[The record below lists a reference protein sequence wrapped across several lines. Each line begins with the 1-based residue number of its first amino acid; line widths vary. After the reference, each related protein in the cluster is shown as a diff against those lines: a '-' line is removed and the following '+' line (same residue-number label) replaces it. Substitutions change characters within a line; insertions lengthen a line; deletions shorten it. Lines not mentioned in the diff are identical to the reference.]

1 MDLTPFKN
9 CLALTNS
16 IFIANEEKPYRP
28 CCWYKTHIDAVDADD
43 YQKQLRE
50 LDTETNCDYC
60 IQQEKG
66 GEYSY
71 RQQFD
76 KPDELILTVSFDNIC
91 NLACV
96 TCTPAN
102 STQLIQ
108 EMFSDEHGFGGSY
121 DKRYFTQISKQAPK
135 KIDFIKT
142 TLATSKF
149 KTLRF
154 DILGGEPLI
163 NPAVFEFID
172 WLAEQPYAKKTNLSV
187 TTNGTTYS
195 DKIIKYLDK
204 FANVIIQLSIDGIN
218 KEFEYL
224 RYKSNFETLETVCDS
239 FYALTEQYDNLLLG
253 SHYTLSWMNCLHFA
267 QFFNWAQ
274 SKYPNW
280 RIYVSKLDSPEPY
293 SIEVLSLEMRTKI
306 FNKVMEDLEGPFN
319 KDYDRCLFLYKEH
332 MLTTATDEFDKDLF
346 YKGLGLLNVLDTRRG
361 NNHTEIVGDL
371 IKFINYKI

>member
-28 CCWYKTHIDAVDADD
+28 CCWYKTHIDAVDAVD
-43 YQKQLRE
+43 YQKQLSE
-50 LDTETNCDYC
+50 LDTEINCDYC

-102 STQLIQ
+102 SSQLIQ
-108 EMFSDEHGFGGSY
+108 EMFSDDHGFGGKY
-121 DKRYFTQISKQAPK
+121 DKRYFTQITKHAPK

-142 TLATSKF
+142 TLANSKF

-163 NPAVFEFID
+163 NPAVFEFVD
-172 WLAEQPYAKKTNLSV
+172 WLAEQPYAKQTNLSI
-187 TTNGTTYS
+187 TTNGTTYN

-204 FANVIIQLSIDGIN
+204 FANVMIQLSIDGIN
-218 KEFEYL
+218 QEFEYL
-224 RYKSNFETLETVCDS
+224 RYKANFETLETVCDS
-239 FYALTEQYDNLLLG
+239 FYKLTEQYDNFFIG

-274 SKYPNW
+274 SKFPKW
-280 RIYVSKLDSPEPY
+280 KIYVSKLDSPEPF
-293 SIEVLSLEMRTKI
+293 SIEVLSLEMRTNI
-306 FNKVMEDLEGPFN
+306 FNKVMEDLEGPYN
-319 KDYDRCLFLYKEH
+319 EDYDRCLFLYKEH
-332 MLTTATDEFDKDLF
+332 MLTTATDMFNKDLF
-346 YKGLGLLNVLDTRRG
+346 HKGLGLLNVLDTRRG
-361 NNHTEIVGDL
+361 NSHKEIVGDL